1 MWGLLFP
8 RYRFIRLRAMM
19 PVHLSFDRRRLR
31 IVTIPHAVPPLAA
44 LFWATVT
51 DQASGIADH
60 SRTGAMFDY
69 DARPVTPQLMLVG
82 SRTSAGAYSIRD
94 FLTRNGRPYEWVDA
108 GDFSEALEPSRLPLC
123 ILPDGTRLEAATIE
137 QIATGLGMVS
147 DPLLSEYDLV
157 IVGAGPAG
165 LGAAV
170 YAASEGLRAVAVE
183 AVAPGGQAGTT
194 SMIENYLG
202 FPNGISGNELATRAT
217 SQARR
222 FGAEIL
228 LARLLTN
235 VSAERGGYVAT
246 LSDGAEMRARAIVLA
261 SGVEWR
267 RLDVPGVEDL
277 LGAGVYYGAG
287 PSEAMSC
294 SSSNVVIVGGGN
306 SAGQA
311 AVRFSKYAQ
320 KVTLLVRGR
329 NLEVSMSQY
338 LIDHISAAPNIEVRV
353 DAQVVGLEADGRLR
367 EVITA
372 TTGAADSQRL
382 AADALFIC
390 IGGIPRTDGT
400 ADLGLMFDGAGYIR
414 TGTDVAGAEG
424 WQLAREPLPLETNRP
439 GLFAAGDV
447 RSGSIKRCAAAIGEG
462 AMAVALVHR
471 RLEETGGE

>member
-1 MWGLLFP
+1 
-8 RYRFIRLRAMM
+8 
-19 PVHLSFDRRRLR
+19 
-31 IVTIPHAVPPLAA
+31 
-44 LFWATVT
+44 VT
-51 DQASGIADH
+51 DQPAGVANP

-69 DARPVTPQLMLVG
+69 DARPVTPQLMLVS
-82 SRTSAGAYSIRD
+82 SRNSADAYAIRD
-94 FLTRNGRPYEWVDA
+94 FLTRNGLSYEWIDVD
-108 GDFSEALEPSRLPLC
+108 DYSETVESSRLPLC
-123 ILPDGTRLEAATIE
+123 ILPDGSRLEVATIAE
-137 QIATGLGMVS
+137 IAARLGMVS
-147 DPLLSEYDLV
+147 GPLLSEYDLV

-228 LARLLTN
+228 LARPLSKVIPDGT
-235 VSAERGGYVAT
+235 GYMAT
-246 LSDGAEMRARAIVLA
+246 LSDGTEMRARALVFA
-261 SGVEWR
+261 SGVDWR

-294 SSSNVVIVGGGN
+294 TSSKVAIVGAGN

-311 AVRFSKYAQ
+311 AVRFSKYAK
-320 KVTLLVRGR
+320 KVTLLIRGQ
-329 NLEVSMSQY
+329 NLGASMSQY
-338 LIDHISAAPNIEVRV
+338 LIERISATPNIEVRV
-353 DAQVVGLEADGRLR
+353 NTQVVGFEAGGRLR
-367 EVITA
+367 ELIVA
-372 TTGAADSQRL
+372 TSGAPDSEHM

-390 IGGIPRTDGT
+390 IGGLPRTDAA
-400 ADLGLMFDGAGYIR
+400 ADLGLMFDSAGYIK
-414 TGTDVAGAEG
+414 TGTDVAGTDG
-424 WQLAREPLPLETNRP
+424 WLLEREPLPLESNQP
-439 GLFAAGDV
+439 GLFVAGDV

>member
-1 MWGLLFP
+1 MGV
-8 RYRFIRLRAMM
+8 A
-19 PVHLSFDRRRLR
+19 
-31 IVTIPHAVPPLAA
+31 
-44 LFWATVT
+44 
-51 DQASGIADH
+51 DQ
-60 SRTGAMFDY
+60 SRTEAMFDY
-69 DARPVTPQLMLVG
+69 DARPVTPQLTLVG
-82 SRTSAGAYSIRD
+82 SRTSAGAYAIRD
-94 FLTRNGRPYEWVDA
+94 FLSRNGRPYEWVDA
-108 GDFSEALEPSRLPLC
+108 GDFGEAVESSLLPLC
-123 ILPDGTRLEAATIE
+123 ILPDGTRLESATIE
-137 QIATGLGMVS
+137 QVAAGLGMVS
-147 DPLLSEYDLV
+147 KPRLSDYDLV

-228 LARLLTN
+228 LARPLAG
-235 VSAERGGYVAT
+235 VSRDGAT
-246 LSDGAEMRARAIVLA
+246 YIARLSDGTEMRARAVVFA

-267 RLDVPGVEDL
+267 RLEVPGVEDL

-287 PSEAMSC
+287 PSEAMGC
-294 SSSNVVIVGGGN
+294 TNSNVAIVGGGN

-311 AVRFSKYAQ
+311 AVRFSKYAE

-329 NLEVSMSQY
+329 SLGASMSQY
-338 LIDHISAAPNIEVRV
+338 LIDHLAATPNIEVRV
-353 DAQVVGLEADGRLR
+353 STEVVGLHADGRLR
-367 EVITA
+367 ELIVA
-372 TTGAADSQRL
+372 TNEVTDTQRL

-390 IGGIPRTDGT
+390 IGGIPRTDGA
-400 ADLGLMFDGAGYIR
+400 ADLGLMYDDAGYIK
-414 TGTDVAGAEG
+414 TGTDVTGVDG
-424 WQLAREPLPLETNRP
+424 WQLEREPLPLETNRP

-462 AMAVALVHR
+462 SMAVALVHR